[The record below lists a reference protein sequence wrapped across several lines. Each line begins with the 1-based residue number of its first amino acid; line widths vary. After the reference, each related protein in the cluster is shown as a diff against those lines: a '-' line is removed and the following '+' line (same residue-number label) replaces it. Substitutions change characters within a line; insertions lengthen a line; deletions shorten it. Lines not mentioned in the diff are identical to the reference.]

1 MRKAV
6 VIAQKSR
13 RGIPLHWNE
22 RCQHKN
28 NTNCVWDCTVA
39 RRIFNRK
46 IRSKAN
52 QQLRS
57 FHPVWE
63 DVDFSDYGKSVDPL
77 TLRAGW
83 EDFIPLMFKKEWI
96 D

>member
-22 RCQHKN
+22 RCQHKIG
-28 NTNCVWDCTVA
+28 DCTIT
-39 RRIFNRK
+39 RRILNRK
-46 IRSKAN
+46 IRSQAN

-63 DVDFSDYGKSVDPL
+63 DANISGYGKSVDPL

-83 EDFIPLMFKKEWI
+83 EDFVPLTFKKEI

>member
-6 VIAQKSR
+6 VIAMKSR

-39 RRIFNRK
+39 RRLFNRSVRNK
-46 IRSKAN
+46 VKHQIRS
-52 QQLRS
+52 
-57 FHPVWE
+57 FCG
-63 DVDFSDYGKSVDPL
+63 D
-77 TLRAGW
+77 W
-83 EDFIPLMFKKEWI
+83 EDFIPIIVLKEWL